1 MHFAEPV
8 RVPTDNRGST
18 AVGELVARKQ
28 ARSSAGRQH
37 AQMPPRADAA
47 VARPRPAPGG
57 RCKQSVSS
65 AHVHGIPAAL
75 SIAQIQHGCTAKPP
89 KHRRRSRSRAREWAR
104 EPAKSG
110 HVSRLEERI
119 GLNASVEISQGQ
131 RSVKRSRHMGTGR
144 HSINASGIWRPR
156 MG

>member
-57 RCKQSVSS
+57 RCKQSVSC

-75 SIAQIQHGCTAKPP
+75 SIAQIQHGCTAKP
-89 KHRRRSRSRAREWAR
+89 HRHRLGRRSRAQECAKV
-104 EPAKSG
+104 PAKSG
-110 HVSRLEERI
+110 NPFRLGERI

-131 RSVKRSRHMGTGR
+131 RSVKRSRLFVTYF
-144 HSINASGIWRPR
+144 ASTSP
-156 MG
+156 